1 LDRVGGHAR
10 AHVKPQKSRVYDNK
24 VSHLSPPRGSYIS
37 RLNGGIHHG
46 VCGVL
51 RVRIWHAIES
61 ISPLLAAVLCLRAA
75 SLDSYRDPA
84 YGGLRDPAQGL
95 H

>member
-1 LDRVGGHAR
+1 LDRIGGRAR
-10 AHVKPQKSRVYDNK
+10 APVKPQKSGVYDNG
-24 VSHLSPPRGSYIS
+24 VSYLSPARGSYIS
-37 RLNGGIHHG
+37 RLSDGIRHG
-46 VCGVL
+46 VRGVL

-61 ISPLLAAVLCLRAA
+61 ISPLLPAVLCLRAT